1 MKIITKL
8 AAAALLAVSVAAPAL
23 ALDPE
28 ALTLEERS
36 VAIQQTRQ
44 VRATD
49 AMAYAP
55 AVPAPAIVDPDLSIA
70 SQR

>member
-1 MKIITKL
+1 MKTITKL
-8 AAAALLAVSVAAPAL
+8 ATAALLTISVAAPAL

-28 ALTLEERS
+28 ALTLEERN
-36 VAIQQTRQ
+36 VYIQQSRHAQ
-44 VRATD
+44 ATD

-55 AVPAPAIVDPDLSIA
+55 ATVNVSPDLSIA